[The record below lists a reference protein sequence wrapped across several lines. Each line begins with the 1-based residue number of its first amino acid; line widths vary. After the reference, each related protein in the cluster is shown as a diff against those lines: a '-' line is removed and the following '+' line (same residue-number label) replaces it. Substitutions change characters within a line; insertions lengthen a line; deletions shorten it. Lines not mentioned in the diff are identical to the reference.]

1 VFDLN
6 AWQRCSILQ
15 IARNAFESDMFL
27 IQHTNREQ
35 LLYIVEHNK
44 PGEPFDLDSIME
56 SEEPNEITQ
65 I

>member
-1 VFDLN
+1 
-6 AWQRCSILQ
+6 
-15 IARNAFESDMFL
+15 MFL